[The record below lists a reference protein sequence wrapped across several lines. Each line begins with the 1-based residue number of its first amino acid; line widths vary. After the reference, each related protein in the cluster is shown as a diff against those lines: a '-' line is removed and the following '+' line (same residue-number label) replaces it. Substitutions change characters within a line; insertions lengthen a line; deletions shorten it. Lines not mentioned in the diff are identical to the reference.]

1 MKKCGRI
8 EAMLKKGKTPNAGA
22 SRSDEC
28 LAERVLVGIAQRG
41 RNVDEQLALMVREIT
56 SSCCSRVS
64 LMKFTA

>member
-8 EAMLKKGKTPNAGA
+8 EALLKKGKTPNAGV

-41 RNVDEQLALMVREIT
+41 RNVD
-56 SSCCSRVS
+56 
-64 LMKFTA
+64 